1 MTSDLKSLKPI
12 AHRSANELVYE
23 RVREAISS
31 GKFAPGEKLSTR
43 NVAAQLG
50 VSQMPVREA
59 FHRLVAEGGMVKL
72 ENRTIALPDL
82 NLKEFSE
89 LTELR
94 LLLEGTA
101 AAKAAQRTTKRKLSK
116 IASLVE
122 QLDETENNSEKHLEL
137 NRLLHFQIYEMADSD
152 SLVQMI
158 ELLWL
163 RVGPIL
169 RFNTKRDE
177 TVASSNQQHEA
188 MLEAMQTAD
197 SDGARRA
204 VELDIS
210 EAADV
215 VKAHLIADGKG

>member
-1 MTSDLKSLKPI
+1 MPSDLKSLKPI

-31 GKFAPGEKLSTR
+31 GKFSPGEKLSTR
-43 NVAAQLG
+43 KIAAQLG

-59 FHRLVAEGGMVKL
+59 FHRLVAEGGLIKL

-89 LTELR
+89 MTELR

-101 AAKAAQRTTKRKLSK
+101 AAKAATNATKAKVAKL
-116 IASLVE
+116 AALVK
-122 QLDETENNSEKHLEL
+122 QLGQTEDNSAKHLDL
-137 NRLLHFQIYEMADSD
+137 NRQLHFQIYAMSNSD
-152 SLVQMI
+152 SLVKMI

-169 RFNTKRDE
+169 RFNTQRSE
-177 TVASSNQQHEA
+177 AVVSSNQWHEA
-188 MLEAMQTAD
+188 MLAAIQNGD
-197 SDGARRA
+197 SDAARHA
-204 VELDIS
+204 IEMDLS
-210 EAADV
+210 EAAEV
-215 VKAHLIADGKG
+215 VKSFIKSN